1 MCLDRSMK
9 MSHSTN
15 KKVLTIAGV
24 YKGLTPLEAAR
35 YLGISRYYV
44 DKLLSEGEFPCG
56 MRNERIPYEALEVF
70 VEQRET
76 ARRVFAEEIANL
88 QTSQVEAIQE
98 LMRLM

>member
-1 MCLDRSMK
+1 M
-9 MSHSTN
+9 
-15 KKVLTIAGV
+15 LTIAAV
-24 YKGLTPLEAAR
+24 SKSLTTLEAAH
-35 YLGISRYYV
+35 YLGISQCYLV
-44 DKLLSEGEFPCG
+44 KLVAEGELPCG

-88 QTSQVEAIQE
+88 QTSQVEAIRE